1 MTKLEL
7 MKTFEAAVDDA
18 IRTQMWG
25 EITVSFS
32 AGEPAILRTEKTVKL
47 NGGNERTHAKQTYR

>member
-1 MTKLEL
+1 MTKSEL
-7 MKTFEAAVDDA
+7 MKLFESAVDEA

-32 AGEPAILRTEKTVKL
+32 AGEPAILRQEKTMKL
-47 NGGNERTHAKQTYR
+47 NGGNERTHAKPTYR